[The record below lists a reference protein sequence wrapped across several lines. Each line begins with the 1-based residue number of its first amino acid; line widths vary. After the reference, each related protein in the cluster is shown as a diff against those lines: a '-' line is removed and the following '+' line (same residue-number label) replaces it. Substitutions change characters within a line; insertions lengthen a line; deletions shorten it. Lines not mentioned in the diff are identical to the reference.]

1 MTLSRDRTTATPPMS
16 ATDAPSDDG
25 PLVARARGGDVDAF
39 AALYRRHA
47 PRVHALAL
55 RLEGDAVRAAELTQD
70 VFVRAWDGLP
80 AFRGDSAF
88 GSWLHRIAVNAA
100 MMSARS
106 ARRRSARVALA
117 EDLAAPEQEAPAGSV
132 PPLDVEGAIDLERA
146 LSALPPGARRAFV
159 LHEVEGFSHE
169 EIGRLTGTAA
179 GTVRAQLHRAR
190 RLLMEALER

>member
-1 MTLSRDRTTATPPMS
+1 MTLSHPRATPPMS
-16 ATDAPSDDG
+16 ASEAPADDG

-39 AALYRRHA
+39 ATLYQRHA

-117 EDLAAPEQEAPAGSV
+117 EDLAAPEHEAPAGSV
-132 PPLDVEGAIDLERA
+132 PPPDVEGAIDLERA
-146 LSALPPGARRAFV
+146 LRALPPGARRAFV

>member
-1 MTLSRDRTTATPPMS
+1 MPLSHDHAAGTPPMS
-16 ATDAPSDDG
+16 ASEAPADDG
-25 PLVARARGGDVDAF
+25 PLVARARGGDVEAF
-39 AALYRRHA
+39 GALYRRHA

-70 VFVRAWDGLP
+70 VFVRAWDGLG

-88 GSWLHRIAVNAA
+88 GSWLHRITVNTA

-106 ARRRSARVALA
+106 ARRRSARVVLA
-117 EDLAAPEQEAPAGSV
+117 EDLAAPEQEAPVGSV
-132 PPLDVEGAIDLERA
+132 APRDVEGAIDLERA
-146 LSALPPGARRAFV
+146 VRALPPGARRAFV

>member
-1 MTLSRDRTTATPPMS
+1 MTLSHHRATGTSPMS
-16 ATDAPSDDG
+16 ASEAPADDG

-39 AALYRRHA
+39 ATLYRRHA

-80 AFRGDSAF
+80 AFRGESAF

-106 ARRRSARVALA
+106 ARRRTARVALA
-117 EDLAAPEQEAPAGSV
+117 EDLAAPEQEAPVGAV
-132 PPLDVEGAIDLERA
+132 APRDIEGAIDLERA
-146 LSALPPGARRAFV
+146 LRALPPGARRAFV
-159 LHEVEGFSHE
+159 LHEVEGFSHD